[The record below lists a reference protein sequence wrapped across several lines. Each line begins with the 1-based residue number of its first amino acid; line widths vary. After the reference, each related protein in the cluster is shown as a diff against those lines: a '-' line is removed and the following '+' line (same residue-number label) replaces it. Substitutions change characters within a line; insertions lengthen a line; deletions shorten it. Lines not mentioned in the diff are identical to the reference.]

1 MPESW
6 SEKAG
11 RGGSR
16 GAQGGVSGCGEASF
30 PSWTPAIGLAGAS
43 IGVLSILWALYAR
56 PEVAAELGKGLAPGS
71 VGGDSL
77 EGRWAW
83 AAAALST
90 NRATWAFALDASLY
104 SVWQAAML
112 RDASPLERFV
122 PFFGMSAFLMRG
134 GGAKKEREEREA

>member
-1 MPESW
+1 MLEGKRALVTGVANRW
-6 SEKAG
+6 SIATGIARKLHEH
-11 RGGSR
+11 
-16 GAQGGVSGCGEASF
+16 
-30 PSWTPAIGLAGAS
+30 GAS
-43 IGVLSILWALYAR
+43 IALTYQGER
-56 PEVAAELGKGLAPGS
+56 VRDEVEKLAAELGKGLAPGS
-71 VGGDSL
+71 AGGDSL